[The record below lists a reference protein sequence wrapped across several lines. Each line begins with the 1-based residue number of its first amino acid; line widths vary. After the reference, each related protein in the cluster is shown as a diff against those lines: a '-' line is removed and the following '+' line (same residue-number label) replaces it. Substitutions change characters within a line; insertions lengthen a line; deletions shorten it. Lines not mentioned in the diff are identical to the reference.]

1 MGWFMDQINRFICWT
16 NRQPILQIRR
26 IVWMITAGW
35 WLALMY
41 VFAAVALC
49 MTLVFIPLGLK
60 AFSFALFAFDP
71 VTKEAYKEGQ
81 LEGGASFKKPVKSS
95 YHYYRIAANVV
106 WLVLVGWALAM
117 GHLMAA
123 MVSALTIIGLGT
135 AYTNI
140 RLMLFAIWPFGQAIR
155 DQYLPT
161 TLEEYKRHEETM
173 VELSKRMDQQKGRPQ
188 FGSDV

>member
-1 MGWFMDQINRFICWT
+1 MGWFMDQINRFICYT

-26 IVWMITAGW
+26 ILWMITAGW
-35 WLALMY
+35 WLALLY
-41 VFAAVALC
+41 LICAVGFC
-49 MTLVFIPLGLK
+49 MTLVFIPLGIK

-71 VTKEAYKEGQ
+71 VTKEAYREGE
-81 LEGGASFKKPVKSS
+81 LDGSFKKSPVKGA
-95 YHYYRIAANVV
+95 YYYYRLVGNIV
-106 WLVLVGWALAM
+106 WLILAGWALAL

-135 AYTNI
+135 AWTNI

-161 TLEEYKRHEETM
+161 TLEEYKRHEQTM

-188 FGSDV
+188 FGTDV